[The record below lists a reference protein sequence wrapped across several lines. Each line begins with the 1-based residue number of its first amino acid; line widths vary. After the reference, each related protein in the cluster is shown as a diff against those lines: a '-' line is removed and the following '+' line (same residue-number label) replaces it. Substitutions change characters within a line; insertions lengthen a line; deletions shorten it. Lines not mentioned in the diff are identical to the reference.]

1 MRIPDEIFE
10 EILHANDIVD
20 VISSYVTV
28 KRRGKSFLALC
39 PFHPD
44 KNPSMHISQDRQ
56 VYHCF
61 SCKAGGNVI
70 TFVREFEKITPME
83 AVEKLAQRIGINL
96 GKFSAKPEVS
106 NEIAKLYDIN
116 KIAARFFYDN
126 LVNLGGEEKE
136 MVYDYLDKRGLD
148 KDVLIKF
155 GIGYARANWHSLENY
170 FIEEGT
176 YTRED
181 LELAGLLIKSEKD
194 GKYHDRYRGRLIF
207 PIFNEGGKV
216 IGF

>member
-70 TFVREFEKITPME
+70 TFVQEFEKISPME

-96 GKFSAKPEVS
+96 GKFSAKPEV
-106 NEIAKLYDIN
+106 
-116 KIAARFFYDN
+116 
-126 LVNLGGEEKE
+126 
-136 MVYDYLDKRGLD
+136 
-148 KDVLIKF
+148 
-155 GIGYARANWHSLENY
+155 
-170 FIEEGT
+170 
-176 YTRED
+176 
-181 LELAGLLIKSEKD
+181 
-194 GKYHDRYRGRLIF
+194 
-207 PIFNEGGKV
+207 
-216 IGF
+216 

>member
-70 TFVREFEKITPME
+70 TFVQEYEKISSME

-106 NEIAKLYDIN
+106 NEIAKLYEIN

-126 LVNLGGEEKE
+126 LVNVGGEERE
-136 MVYDYLDKRGLD
+136 MVYDYLKNRGLE
-148 KDVLIKF
+148 KDTLTKF
-155 GIGYARANWHSLENY
+155 GIGYARAGWHSLEN
-170 FIEEGT
+170 
-176 YTRED
+176 
-181 LELAGLLIKSEKD
+181 
-194 GKYHDRYRGRLIF
+194 
-207 PIFNEGGKV
+207 
-216 IGF
+216 